1 MAIISSKDVSNALRL
16 VTVSERLDLP
26 GTEKIEPSFL
36 ALTKTG
42 KQNIVVDLSDV
53 TFLSSVGIR
62 MLIASG
68 KALKETGGRML
79 LVVGVNAAVIKTL
92 KMTCVDA
99 ILPMFETFA
108 AAEAELKS

>member
-1 MAIISSKDVSNALRL
+1 MAIVSSKDISSALRL
-16 VTVSERLDLP
+16 INVSERLDLQ
-26 GTEKIEPSFL
+26 GTERIEKSFL
-36 ALTKTG
+36 TLTKTG
-42 KQNIVVDLSDV
+42 QQNVIVDLSQV

-68 KALKETGGRML
+68 KALKETGGRMA

-92 KMTCVDA
+92 KMTCVDS

-108 AAEAELKS
+108 EAEAALKS

>member
-1 MAIISSKDVSNALRL
+1 MAIISSKDVSSALRV
-16 VTVSERLDLP
+16 VTVSGRLDLQ
-26 GTEKIEPSFL
+26 GTEKVEQSFL
-36 ALTKTG
+36 AVTRTG
-42 KQNIVVDLSDV
+42 KQNIVVDLAEV

-68 KALKETGGRML
+68 KALKETGGRMV

-92 KMTCVDA
+92 KVTCVDA

-108 AAEAELKS
+108 AAEAELNS

>member
-1 MAIISSKDVSNALRL
+1 MAIITSKDVSSALRV
-16 VTVSERLDLP
+16 VTVSGRLDLQ
-26 GTEKIEPSFL
+26 GTEKVEQSFL
-36 ALTKTG
+36 AVTRTG
-42 KQNIVVDLSDV
+42 KQNIVVDLAEV

-68 KALKETGGRML
+68 KALKETGGRMV
-79 LVVGVNAAVIKTL
+79 LVVGVNAAAIKTL
-92 KMTCVDA
+92 KVTCVDA